1 MAKQLVPQLI
11 QKNLYVRNN
20 SNSVNSAMPHLQTEH
35 SAESCTQNILL
46 GKSLERNEE
55 KSMNY
60 SDTDF
65 MTANEDDLNIWKIYD
80 PSHIRAVNSSLPELT
95 HKQA

>member
-1 MAKQLVPQLI
+1 
-11 QKNLYVRNN
+11 
-20 SNSVNSAMPHLQTEH
+20 MPHLQTEH

-65 MTANEDDLNIWKIYD
+65 MTANEDDLNI
-80 PSHIRAVNSSLPELT
+80 
-95 HKQA
+95 